1 MFGFVF
7 PCFPHTQTSPIGG
20 RMDGETPSGQS
31 RGGSPAWC
39 ACQIHNLLLMLPHI
53 TRYMLQIRL
62 TDLNWRHLA
71 QTSWHLCFFSS
82 SYISIPDVDMPCSVD
97 FGCMRSCCLSSR
109 PFFCGNPC
117 FTYWFSMCTV
127 DKCCRD
133 CLRGHP
139 DFFQR
144 HHSFARA
151 FSAGKNPGASTFPA
165 IVYYYYNKMLYI

>member
-1 MFGFVF
+1 MKSIEISPKPYDTRMNSKTVKLKLAHVWLRFSMF
-7 PCFPHTQTSPIGG
+7 SPYPNITYIGG

-82 SYISIPDVDMPCSVD
+82 SYISIPETGHVRLISV
-97 FGCMRSCCLSSR
+97 
-109 PFFCGNPC
+109 
-117 FTYWFSMCTV
+117 V
-127 DKCCRD
+127 
-133 CLRGHP
+133 LRGHP
-139 DFFQR
+139 DFFQK

-151 FSAGKNPGASTFPA
+151 FSAAKNPGASTFPA
-165 IVYYYYNKMLYI
+165 IIYYYNIVLYNI